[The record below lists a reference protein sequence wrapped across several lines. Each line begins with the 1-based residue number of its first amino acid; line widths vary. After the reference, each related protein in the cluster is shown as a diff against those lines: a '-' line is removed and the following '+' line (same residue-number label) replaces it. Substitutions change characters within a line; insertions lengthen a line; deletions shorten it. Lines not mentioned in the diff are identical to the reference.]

1 MTQMQIEKDY
11 FEWMHDLVCG
21 DIYTG
26 DNSYRRL
33 LEYLHGVV
41 FTYSIRKDGNRAR
54 DGVDL
59 RFRFADGYLPEYHY
73 EEIAEMLPEP
83 CSVLE
88 MMIALAIRC
97 EETIMDDPSYGN
109 RMGQWFWKM
118 VVSLGLG
125 AMTDRRFDIQYV
137 EKVVGRFLAREYEP
151 DGRGGLFR
159 IRDCE
164 HDLRDVE
171 IWIIMLWYLD
181 SITQ

>member
-1 MTQMQIEKDY
+1 MTQRQIREDY

-26 DNSYRRL
+26 ENSYRML
-33 LEYLHGVV
+33 LEYLHGVE
-41 FTYSIRKDGNRAR
+41 FTYSIRKDGNRAS

-59 RFRFADGYLPEYHY
+59 RFRFADEYLPEYSY
-73 EEIAEMLPEP
+73 SDIVDLFPDP

-88 MMIALAIRC
+88 MMIGLAIRC
-97 EETIMDDPSYGN
+97 EETIMDDPRYGN

-125 AMTDRRFDIQYV
+125 AMTDRRFDIRYV
-137 EKVVGRFLAREYEP
+137 EEVIERFLAREYEP

-159 IRDCE
+159 IRNCDC
-164 HDLRDVE
+164 DLRDVE
-171 IWIIMLWYLD
+171 IWISMLWYLD